1 MPRYYSELKAPAGK
15 TDVLFVTDARC
26 RLPGDVRDTF
36 LAWKREVKARL
47 VTLVVGG
54 EPGDLALIS
63 DEVHAVETLSASEGA
78 VERVLSI

>member
-1 MPRYYSELKAPAGK
+1 MVFGP
-15 TDVLFVTDARC
+15 
-26 RLPGDVRDTF
+26 F

-47 VTLVVGG
+47 VTLVVGS

-63 DEVHAVETLSASEGA
+63 DETHVVETLSASEDA